1 MQEGAHSSICLL
13 DFPVFNL
20 ASALTSPNSPSIVH
34 DGLTLGENR
43 VNSALANSACSVCLP
58 QIFVKY
64 SIWSMTLSSE
74 TTARIPCAIV
84 GIQMSSKRTCVRGLA
99 LR

>member
-1 MQEGAHSSICLL
+1 MQEGAPSSICLL
-13 DFPVFNL
+13 DFPVLNL
-20 ASALTSPNSPSIVH
+20 ASALTSPNSPSIAH
-34 DGLTLGENR
+34 EGLTRGENG
-43 VNSALANSACSVCLP
+43 VNSALANSACRVCLP

-74 TTARIPCAIV
+74 TRARITGEIV